1 MKIYETHTAPS
12 PRRVRIFLAEKNI
25 AMEYVQVDIAKGEN
39 LSAAMRAKN
48 PMAKIPILELD
59 DGTCIS
65 ETISICRY
73 FEELQPEPPLFG
85 RTALE
90 KAQVDMWQR
99 FTELHL
105 FMPVGMCFQHTTGYF
120 KDRMTPI
127 KEYGVEAGK
136 QAQSF
141 LNVLDERL
149 ALSPYIAGEHFSIAD
164 ITALCAID
172 FGRVVKIKMTDQ
184 QVNLNHWYAMI
195 NERASAKA

>member
-184 QVNLNHWYAMI
+184 QVNLNRWYAMI
-195 NERASAKA
+195 HERDSAKA